1 MGAEPLSTPDLVA
14 QARFTDV
21 PHNAMPRP
29 RPRLRR
35 VTTAAVVGAVVLLL
49 LLLAAVTAHVLTTS
63 AHKPVV
69 PPLIWSQPAVPSSTS
84 LPALGWL
91 SVLAV
96 VVLLMLLIEKQRV
109 AGASG
114 GRERRL
120 SRVLNIAILPLLGA
134 LAVNVL
140 VEVAGSISQGGQ
152 P

>member
-1 MGAEPLSTPDLVA
+1 
-14 QARFTDV
+14 
-21 PHNAMPRP
+21 
-29 RPRLRR
+29 

-96 VVLLMLLIEKQRV
+96 AVLLALLVEKQRV
-109 AGASG
+109 VGIPGDRAKK
-114 GRERRL
+114 L
-120 SRVLNIAILPLLGA
+120 SRALTIAILPLLGA

-140 VEVAGSISQGGQ
+140 VEVAGSVSQGG
-152 P
+152 